1 MVKKNNNK
9 KRFRKN
15 LFDKKE
21 YIKKRFFKTIR
32 ATKTKIFKP
41 YISLYGKK
49 FILYD

>member
-1 MVKKNNNK
+1 MVKKITTK
-9 KRFRKN
+9 KDLEKIY
-15 LFDKKE
+15 LIKKE
-21 YIKKRFFKTIR
+21 YIKKRFSKRIR